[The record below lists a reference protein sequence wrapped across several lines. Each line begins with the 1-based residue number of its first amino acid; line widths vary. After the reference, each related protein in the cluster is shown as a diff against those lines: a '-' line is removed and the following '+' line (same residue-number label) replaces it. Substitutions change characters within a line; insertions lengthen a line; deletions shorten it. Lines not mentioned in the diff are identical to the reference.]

1 MGKGEV
7 YNLNNEL
14 TYKYPKSWSDDPNP
28 YQVEHDK
35 LFQSIRN
42 GEVISD
48 TENAAKSTLS
58 AIMGRMATYTG
69 KKITW
74 DQIINSKENLVPDN
88 LTWNS
93 KAPTLPDSAGY
104 YDIPVPGKTKFI

>member
-1 MGKGEV
+1 
-7 YNLNNEL
+7 
-14 TYKYPKSWSDDPNP
+14 
-28 YQVEHDK
+28 
-35 LFQSIRN
+35 RN

-48 TENAAKSTLS
+48 AENAAKSTLT

-74 DQIINSKENLVPDN
+74 DQIMNSKENLVPDK

-93 KAPTLPDSAGY
+93 EAPTLPDSDGY
-104 YDIPVPGKTKFI
+104 YNIPVPGKTKFI

>member
-1 MGKGEV
+1 M
-7 YNLNNEL
+7 YNLNKEL
-14 TYKYPKSWSDDPNP
+14 IYKYPKSWSEDPNP

-42 GEVISD
+42 GKVISD
-48 TENAAKSTLS
+48 TENAAKSTLT

-74 DQIINSKENLVPDN
+74 DQIMNSKENLVPHN
-88 LTWNS
+88 LSWDS
-93 KAPTLPDSAGY
+93 KAPTLPDSNGNY
-104 YDIPVPGKTKFI
+104 KIPVPGFNSN